1 MKAYQL
7 TVLLGD
13 NCPSAG
19 SCLYLTGPLYE
30 YSTSVVVLRE
40 FIADMS
46 VDCKPSQVNKH
57 SIDTIKGMP
66 PDLARYHVW
75 EMYMYRVR
83 RYCMEQSSFS
93 ARRSACK
100 RAPEVHML
108 DLGPR
113 VYIPYRIRGSFDQGE
128 QEDSGRT
135 KFRFVLIRFIAS
147 KNSIDQ

>member
-40 FIADMS
+40 
-46 VDCKPSQVNKH
+46 VNKH

-100 RAPEVHML
+100 RAPEVHIL

-113 VYIPYRIRGSFDQGE
+113 VCIPYRIRGSFDQGE